1 MIGKKEKELH
11 MNPLALPN
19 VTLHHELDVQDKEK
33 YGFDSPAMRTVIW
46 ETATRFPMWDIVITG
61 VKMGNDQQL
70 VSGIAIMS
78 GREKLG
84 TVKLEYV
91 GRGYER
97 KLSIQNKRIDQS
109 LERARAMHTED
120 PKRAMAIIKKW
131 FRNKTTAELVADGL
145 GTAQTVYGSFRR
157 STHSK
162 KMIVRETI
170 QSMSF
175 SFIMHNPEVRTELA
189 KFIAAIDAGM
199 HKKLVEAYNAHDE
212 AESFEM
218 ALQSFDKGVHTIIA
232 IDEGYI
238 VCHNDTVSS
247 YTDATLPDNLR
258 APLGMLKLVNAKE
271 LIKGVG
277 FKADNNVFVVKP
289 SEIE

>member
-1 MIGKKEKELH
+1 MNPVEIH
-11 MNPLALPN
+11 MNPLVLPN
-19 VTLHHELDVQDKEK
+19 VTLHPELDVQDKEK
-33 YGFDSPAMRTVIW
+33 YGFDSQALRTVIW

-61 VKMGNDQQL
+61 VKNNHIDSPF
-70 VSGIAIMS
+70 VSGIAVMS

-131 FRNKTTAELVADGL
+131 FRNKTTAEHVADGL
-145 GTAQTVYGSFRR
+145 GVAQIVYNALKRNAHN
-157 STHSK
+157 TK
-162 KMIVRETI
+162 INARETV
-170 QSMSF
+170 QTMAF
-175 SFIMHNPEVRTELA
+175 DFIMNSPEVRTELA
-189 KFIAAIDAGM
+189 KFIAVDPSM
-199 HKKLVEAYNAHDE
+199 HKRLVEAYNAHDE
-212 AESFEM
+212 AEAEEM
-218 ALQSFDKGVHTIIA
+218 GLQSFDKGAHTIIA
-232 IDEGYI
+232 IDGGYI